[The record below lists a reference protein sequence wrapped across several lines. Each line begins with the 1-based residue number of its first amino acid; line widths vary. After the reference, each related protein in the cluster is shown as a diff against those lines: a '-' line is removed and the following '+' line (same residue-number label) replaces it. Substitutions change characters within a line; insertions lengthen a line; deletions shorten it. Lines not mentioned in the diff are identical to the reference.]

1 MLLLKLA
8 PYFVLNFIW
17 KHRVSMLTVI
27 CGNRGFFCFA
37 DHSRKMPFGFQGGR
51 DVTIEEG
58 GEVLRKAL
66 LEGIKNNY

>member
-1 MLLLKLA
+1 
-8 PYFVLNFIW
+8 
-17 KHRVSMLTVI
+17 MLTVI